1 MPAYSPAPQKAVAR
15 PQIVALTAIGLL
27 ASTPACAYID
37 PGTGMMLLQG
47 LVAGLGAVWFVV
59 GKPFRWL
66 SQKFKSLRRRDEGS

>member
-1 MPAYSPAPQKAVAR
+1 MAVHSPAPQKAVDR
-15 PQIVALTAIGLL
+15 PQVVALAAIALL
-27 ASTPACAYID
+27 ASTPAYAYVD

-47 LVAGLGAVWFVV
+47 LVAGIGAVWFVV